1 MKTAKHQLIIHE
13 RSKETKTNSYRDSF
27 LDCVGIKYISYNKSC
42 ISMIDV
48 KKVFCFPF
56 FQFGAYLM
64 NVIPETCRFYSTKH
78 NPISLISKVYIYIDY
93 KWFTVFLS
101 GNPSF
106 LYS

>member
-1 MKTAKHQLIIHE
+1 
-13 RSKETKTNSYRDSF
+13 
-27 LDCVGIKYISYNKSC
+27 
-42 ISMIDV
+42 
-48 KKVFCFPF
+48 
-56 FQFGAYLM
+56 M

-106 LYS
+106 LYSQLNVVDTSTTRSLVKK

>member
-1 MKTAKHQLIIHE
+1 
-13 RSKETKTNSYRDSF
+13 
-27 LDCVGIKYISYNKSC
+27 
-42 ISMIDV
+42 
-48 KKVFCFPF
+48 
-56 FQFGAYLM
+56 M